1 MKTAVKKPVATSLIF
16 IGVVLIGILF
26 LYATAIDLYPDIDL
40 NIVTVMTS
48 YSGAGAEDV
57 EENVTRPLED
67 VLNSTEKLKELYSTS
82 KDGVSLILLEVRFR
96 HRYERRYERCT
107 RQGGPHIG
115 IPARGYGG
123 SHDYEV

>member
-1 MKTAVKKPVATSLIF
+1 MKLHETAVRKPVATALIF

-26 LYATAIDLYPDIDL
+26 YTRLPIDLYPEIDL

-67 VLNSTEKLKELYSTS
+67 VLNSTEKLKEIYSTS
-82 KDGVSLILLEVRFR
+82 KDGVSMIILEFDFGTDMNAVMNDVRDKV
-96 HRYERRYERCT
+96 
-107 RQGGPHIG
+107 
-115 IPARGYGG
+115 A
-123 SHDYEV
+123 S